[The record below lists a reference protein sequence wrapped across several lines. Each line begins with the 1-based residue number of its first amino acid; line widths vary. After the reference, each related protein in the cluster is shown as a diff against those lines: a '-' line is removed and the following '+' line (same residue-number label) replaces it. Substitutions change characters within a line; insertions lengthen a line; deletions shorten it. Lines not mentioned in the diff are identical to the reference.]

1 MMVDWTSFYITYN
14 YGFITDYPQDNS
26 TMHANTSRG
35 GGAHRNCL
43 PVISVVPFVALSA
56 YAIHEQNK
64 ALSDLRDGD
73 SRIVNICH
81 IPVDGLVL
89 SSRCMPV
96 GSEKGGM
103 K

>member
-1 MMVDWTSFYITYN
+1 MYN
-14 YGFITDYPQDNS
+14 YDLITDYPQDNS
-26 TMHANTSRG
+26 TMHADTSKG
-35 GGAHRNCL
+35 VGAHRNCL
-43 PVISVVPFVALSA
+43 PVISVVFFVALLA

-64 ALSDLRDGD
+64 AFSDLRDGD
-73 SRIVNICH
+73 SKIVNFCH

-96 GSEKGGM
+96 DSEKGGM